1 MGRDSTYS
9 GGKEPM
15 KIFLSSLLQT
25 GFTAGP
31 VPELFYNLP
40 SLGIVVENLGTLSVT
55 LLCPHRKLQEP
66 CWSPYHT
73 PTSLT
78 QTPSSRLSAISPQTC
93 FSLCLLLEVL

>member
-55 LLCPHRKLQEP
+55 LLCSHRKLQEP

-78 QTPSSRLSAISPQTC
+78 QTPSS
-93 FSLCLLLEVL
+93 